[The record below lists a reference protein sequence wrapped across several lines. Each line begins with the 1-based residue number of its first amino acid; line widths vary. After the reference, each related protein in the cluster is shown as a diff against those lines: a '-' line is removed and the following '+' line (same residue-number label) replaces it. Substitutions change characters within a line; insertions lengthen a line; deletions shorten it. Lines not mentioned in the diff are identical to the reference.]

1 MSMISSTSALAA
13 LCERLRQHPYVT
25 VDTEFLRETTYYPK
39 LCLIQVA
46 SPAEATI
53 IDPLAAGIDLAPFF
67 ALMTDT
73 AVTKVFH
80 AARQDLEII
89 WNMGRII
96 PRPLVDTQVAAMVC
110 GYGDSVS
117 YEQLANDFAKARID
131 KSSRFTDWS
140 RRPLTPQQM
149 AYAESDV
156 THLRDVYRGLAEQ
169 IEKQGRQSWLADEM
183 AILDDPATYET
194 KPDEAWLRLKG
205 RIRKSREQAVLMAV
219 AAWREREAQ
228 ARDVPRSRV
237 LKDDALVD
245 LAVRAPRTVEAMAD
259 LRALPKG
266 FERSRA
272 GAELLELVNA
282 AVDRDPK
289 TLPPLERPRGRNGAS
304 ATVDMLK
311 VLLKIVA
318 DQAGVAPKIIATVDE
333 LEEIALSDTA
343 DVPSLKGWR
352 RELFGERALGLKAGQ
367 LALALHNGAVVAR
380 EL

>member
-156 THLRDVYRGLAEQ
+156 THLRDVHRGLAEQ

-272 GAELLELVNA
+272 GAELLELV
-282 AVDRDPK
+282 
-289 TLPPLERPRGRNGAS
+289 
-304 ATVDMLK
+304 
-311 VLLKIVA
+311 
-318 DQAGVAPKIIATVDE
+318 
-333 LEEIALSDTA
+333 
-343 DVPSLKGWR
+343 
-352 RELFGERALGLKAGQ
+352 
-367 LALALHNGAVVAR
+367 
-380 EL
+380 